1 MAPMR
6 TPPAPAVA
14 VARAVMPDVPGTTLP
29 LTTSSAAVI
38 VGRPKIGEKDNA
50 SAVTIGLAVALD
62 DATPSEPPPLMA
74 TPSAL
79 DLAKGT
85 ACAVI
90 DTTSVACSL
99 LEALARVVTV
109 GLDRAVAPAPAAA
122 PAVPPARPVASTH
135 AVVVARLPRV
145 IDRPETV
152 PSTIVDTLP
161 WAVAKPRAA
170 PMATMPPATPYVSA
184 LASLVSVEPTRTVPF
199 GAVTVVRM
207 PTWATS
213 VGVNVV
219 RTSVPAPAPPK
230 AMVTAVATPRDLS
243 VVSSARA
250 SIVTPPPEELTL
262 PPDTAAVMLLVSV
275 LSIRETPIDPPILP
289 NATATAVTRAS
300 NTAVCSALIARSPP
314 AVITAPVAPAATVL
328 ATVLNASA
336 PPAATETSPE
346 TATAAALATAL
357 TSLVVVAAIESGPR
371 ARRVPPLTMLVTSSR
386 ISFLARATPTATAAP
401 AGARVTAATA
411 PMTCTASV
419 SLALAEIVT
428 PPSPIEAVPGCV
440 FTLESVTNVLTLL
453 VTSLLATPPTA
464 AIDTANPP
472 PEIAAAAATPSD
484 LRDDVSDATIDR
496 PPATSTVEFAMPA
509 WTVLPSVLTASM
521 PAPARA
527 TPTVLPKPTASDAA
541 HAVAES
547 VARLSARSEM
557 SPVVAVTPAF
567 ALRIDASMVLATLF
581 SAWPTPI
588 DTDTPTPEPP
598 NAAAIARAPV
608 HAEATEVSVAASTT
622 SLASMPM
629 PMLPAAVPLPSIV
642 AATSVATLL
651 STRAPAPPR
660 LTAKSLE
667 DFEPATEPANATASI
682 VAALMAVCVSFPL
695 ARMLVLE
702 TVAFTSAG
710 RLSPEAV

>member
-1 MAPMR
+1 
-6 TPPAPAVA
+6 
-14 VARAVMPDVPGTTLP
+14 
-29 LTTSSAAVI
+29 
-38 VGRPKIGEKDNA
+38 
-50 SAVTIGLAVALD
+50 
-62 DATPSEPPPLMA
+62 MA
-74 TPSAL
+74 TP
-79 DLAKGT
+79 
-85 ACAVI
+85 
-90 DTTSVACSL
+90 
-99 LEALARVVTV
+99 
-109 GLDRAVAPAPAAA
+109 
-122 PAVPPARPVASTH
+122 
-135 AVVVARLPRV
+135 
-145 IDRPETV
+145 
-152 PSTIVDTLP
+152 
-161 WAVAKPRAA
+161 
-170 PMATMPPATPYVSA
+170 PPATPYVSA

-230 AMVTAVATPRDLS
+230 AAMVTAVATPRDLS

-250 SIVTPPPEELTL
+250 SIVTPPPEEVTL

-275 LSIRETPIDPPILP
+275 LSIRETPIDPPIMP
-289 NATATAVTRAS
+289 PATATAVTRAS
-300 NTAVCSALIARSPP
+300 NTAVCKALIARSPP
-314 AVITAPVAPAATVL
+314 AAITASVAPAATML

-357 TSLVVVAAIESGPR
+357 TSLVAVAAIVSWPR
-371 ARRVPPLTMLVTSSR
+371 ARRVPPLTSLLTSSP
-386 ISFLARATPTATAAP
+386 ISLRARATPTATAPP
-401 AGARVTAATA
+401 AGAMATAATA

-419 SLALAEIVT
+419 SSALAEIVT
-428 PPSPIEAVPGCV
+428 PPLPIEAVSCRV
-440 FTLESVTNVLTLL
+440 FTRESVTNVLTLL
-453 VTSLLATPPTA
+453 ATSLLATPPTA

-496 PPATSTVEFAMPA
+496 PPAGARTSTVEFAMPA

-547 VARLSARSEM
+547 VARLSASSEM

-567 ALRIDASMVLATLF
+567 SLRIVASMVLATSF

-588 DTDTPTPEPP
+588 DTETPPVL
-598 NAAAIARAPV
+598 AGAIAKATARAPD
-608 HAEATEVSVAASTT
+608 HAETT
-622 SLASMPM
+622 VVSLAVSSTPPTSMT
-629 PMLPAAVPLPSIV
+629 LLLLAAPPPSIV
-642 AATSVATLL
+642 AVTTVATLL

-660 LTAKSLE
+660 LTAPPPVPPWVAP
-667 DFEPATEPANATASI
+667 DAATDPANAVASM
-682 VAALMAVCVSFPL
+682 VAALTADCVSVPR
-695 ARMLVLE
+695 AAMLVLE

-710 RLSPEAV
+710 CLSPEAV